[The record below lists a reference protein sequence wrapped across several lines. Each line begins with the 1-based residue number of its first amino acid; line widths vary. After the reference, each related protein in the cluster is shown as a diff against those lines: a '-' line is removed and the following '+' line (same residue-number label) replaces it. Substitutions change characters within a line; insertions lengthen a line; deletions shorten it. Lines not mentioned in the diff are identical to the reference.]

1 MGSPS
6 VLLAVG
12 HVVVREGVGKVRRL
26 ALLLV
31 SAVFTTSCAALGL
44 AGACDGTEVIGR
56 FEQVGDLPRAANVQ
70 SADVAIGSVTD
81 IQLDKENWIANV
93 TMCLTADEQIP
104 ADLEAVIR
112 TTSLLGEKFVD
123 LRPRRIAGPY
133 LEDGDVID
141 VEKTSKATELED
153 VFAKL
158 AAILGTGNLEQVNRF
173 TTAQASILRDHSDDL
188 REVLSK
194 LRTFTGT
201 LANRK
206 EDIAAAVDNLDA
218 AARLVLDDSEILRR
232 FLNSFSSSSE
242 VLADQRDALQRLL
255 RSLDRFSMVSVRLI
269 DATEEGTDRTF
280 RRLVPVL
287 RTLVSNSENVAETL
301 RTLATFTEWF
311 PETMPGD
318 YLQLDVCQALET
330 EDGPY
335 YGPGDTCPQAEG
347 NDDPTASQMGAAA
360 NGLELILTEPLRRG
374 QGR

>member
-1 MGSPS
+1 
-6 VLLAVG
+6 
-12 HVVVREGVGKVRRL
+12 VRRI
-26 ALLLV
+26 ALLLTA
-31 SAVFTTSCAALGL
+31 AVFTSSCAAVGL
-44 AGACDGTEVIGR
+44 AAACDGAVVIGR

-93 TMCLTADEQIP
+93 TMCLSPDEQIP
-104 ADLEAVIR
+104 ADVQAVIR

-123 LRPRRIAGPY
+123 LRPRRVSGPY
-133 LEDGDVID
+133 LQDGDVID
-141 VEKTSKATELED
+141 VENTSKATELED

-158 AAILGTGNLEQVNRF
+158 AAILGTGNLEQINRF
-173 TTAQASILRDHSDDL
+173 TTAQANILRDHTGDFRKVL
-188 REVLSK
+188 RK
-194 LRTFTGT
+194 LRTFTTT
-201 LANRK
+201 LADRK
-206 EDIAAAVDNLDA
+206 DDVAAAVDNLDA
-218 AARLVLDDSEILRR
+218 AARVILDDSEILRR
-232 FLNSFSSSSE
+232 FLDSFSTSSA

-255 RSLDRFSMVSVRLI
+255 RSLARFWGVAVRLI
-269 DATEEGTDRTF
+269 DATDEGTDKTF

-287 RTLVSNSENVAETL
+287 RTLVRNSENVAETL
-301 RTLATFTEWF
+301 RTLATFSEWF